1 MTYADVIYV
10 SKRTPKE
17 TEASIESSLRADPVI
32 DPPQADVELDV
43 LLAPYGVISC

>member
-17 TEASIESSLRADPVI
+17 TEASIESSLRADVRSSTLHRPTSSSTYY
-32 DPPQADVELDV
+32 LHHT
-43 LLAPYGVISC
+43 G